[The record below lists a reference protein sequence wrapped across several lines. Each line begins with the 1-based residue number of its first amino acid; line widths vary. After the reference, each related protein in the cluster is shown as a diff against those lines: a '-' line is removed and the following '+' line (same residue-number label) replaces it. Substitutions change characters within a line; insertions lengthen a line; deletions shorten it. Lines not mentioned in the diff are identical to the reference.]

1 LIIINSTG
9 KKMQAKSD
17 RLEVIRTMIYQKKVV
32 SFASMSR
39 SVLCS
44 AVTLRR
50 DLTTLQTITSYT
62 HRGSYLTLP
71 DIPTFNGHGIWF
83 FRGIGFS
90 RFNSSL
96 ELIVSIIENSKYG
109 ITQEEIEALLKIGIS
124 KQIQIL
130 MEQEPLHR
138 VKTGA
143 KYVYIPKEA
152 AKNIKTKLKLL
163 GSRQVEEYYEQEV
176 KFSDLI
182 AVLKVVLQEG
192 KIEMKSLKRWIKKY
206 SLRIP
211 VAKLERIIF
220 KYKLDEK
227 KTP

>member
-1 LIIINSTG
+1 MDSLR

-17 RLEVIRTMIYQKKVV
+17 RSGIIRAMIYKKKAV
-32 SFASMSR
+32 SFASISR

-44 AVTLRR
+44 SVTLRR
-50 DLTTLQTITSYT
+50 DLKTLQTITSYT

-71 DIPTFNGHGIWF
+71 DIPRFNRHGIWF

-96 ELIVSIIENSKYG
+96 ELIVSVIENSKYG
-109 ITQEEIEALLKIGIS
+109 MTQGEIEALLKIGIS

-130 MEQEPLHR
+130 MEQESLHR

-152 AKNIKTKLKLL
+152 AKNKKRRLKIL
-163 GSRQVEEYYEQEV
+163 GSRQVEEYYKQEV
-176 KFSDLI
+176 KISDLI
-182 AVLKVVLQEG
+182 AVLKVVLQEK

-211 VAKLERIIF
+211 VAKLERMIL